1 MTDLS
6 RWWSRNRSWARP
18 AGCLALFLPI
28 LSFASCLGTVL
39 TFIFGAVKLGTSIQ
53 AIRNEGKK
61 PREVPDRSGA
71 SHEQS

>member
-39 TFIFGAVKLGTSIQ
+39 TFVFGAVKLGTSINSLT
-53 AIRNEGKK
+53 AK
-61 PREVPDRSGA
+61 PSSPGGRSPDPSP
-71 SHEQS
+71 HE